1 MAAATHKA
9 KPNEQKITPLLKK
22 KLDSLIALGSHHDN
36 LVDRRD
42 INNEF
47 SGLTLQDEHL
57 KIICS
62 YLEEHG
68 ITIVPD
74 RTKAALY
81 TAANM
86 DPFLSETH
94 TSPENIDTLS
104 DDTDDIHDPVSDD
117 ETSFD
122 RDGNVTDSYSH
133 EDDSDDYTKSDE
145 YRATEEAYNVTAD
158 TSAVTDSLRM
168 YLREIGNIPL
178 LTAEQETEIG
188 RQMENGKIASRIL
201 TEGSLRD
208 CPDTDNIHT
217 SVPEDLGKYA
227 SEEDKLEV
235 LSGKT
240 RSQLRSVE
248 KQGQAAR
255 TRLEESNLRL
265 VVSIAKKY
273 VGFGIPLSDLIQE
286 GNIGLMKA
294 VDKFEY
300 RKGYKFSTYAS
311 WWIRQAITR
320 YLADTGRTIRIPVHM
335 HEKFNK
341 LNRLSKQFLQ
351 EHGRE
356 ATPQELAELMNV
368 SADEVKELQ
377 KLAQDT
383 ISLDSP
389 VGDEDDSHLGDFI
402 ADSNMAEPFE
412 ATADTLL
419 REQLEEVLS
428 TLTERE
434 QEILRLRVGFDN
446 GRPMTLEEVGELY
459 GLTRE
464 RIRQIESK
472 ALRKLKHPKKS
483 RLLADYI

>member
-1 MAAATHKA
+1 MAPATPK
-9 KPNEQKITPLLKK
+9 KIQNTNKTLPLPKK
-22 KLDSLIALGSHHDN
+22 KELMTGPGPKKADEENSPYDTEESEPDTYNREEDS
-36 LVDRRD
+36 
-42 INNEF
+42 E
-47 SGLTLQDEHL
+47 
-57 KIICS
+57 
-62 YLEEHG
+62 
-68 ITIVPD
+68 
-74 RTKAALY
+74 
-81 TAANM
+81 
-86 DPFLSETH
+86 
-94 TSPENIDTLS
+94 
-104 DDTDDIHDPVSDD
+104 
-117 ETSFD
+117 
-122 RDGNVTDSYSH
+122 
-133 EDDSDDYTKSDE
+133 DYTTSDE
-145 YRATEEAYNVTAD
+145 YKATEESYTVTDDAN
-158 TSAVTDSLRM
+158 TVTDSLRM

-188 RQMENGKIASRIL
+188 RQMENGKIASFIL
-201 TEGSLRD
+201 NEGSLKD
-208 CPDTDNIHT
+208 YPDTDTDHL
-217 SVPEDLGKYA
+217 SAVDDLGEFAAEADKVELLA
-227 SEEDKLEV
+227 GKNRSEL
-235 LSGKT
+235 L
-240 RSQLRSVE
+240 SVE
-248 KQGQAAR
+248 RLGKNAR

-341 LNRLSKQFLQ
+341 LNRISKQFLQ
-351 EHGRE
+351 ENGRE
-356 ATPQELAELMNV
+356 ATPAELAGLMDTSV
-368 SADEVKELQ
+368 DEVKELQ

-412 ATADTLL
+412 ATADTML
-419 REQLEEVLS
+419 RQQLEEVLG

-472 ALRKLKHPKKS
+472 ALRKLKHPNKS

>member
-1 MAAATHKA
+1 
-9 KPNEQKITPLLKK
+9 
-22 KLDSLIALGSHHDN
+22 
-36 LVDRRD
+36 
-42 INNEF
+42 
-47 SGLTLQDEHL
+47 
-57 KIICS
+57 
-62 YLEEHG
+62 
-68 ITIVPD
+68 
-74 RTKAALY
+74 
-81 TAANM
+81 
-86 DPFLSETH
+86 
-94 TSPENIDTLS
+94 
-104 DDTDDIHDPVSDD
+104 
-117 ETSFD
+117 
-122 RDGNVTDSYSH
+122 
-133 EDDSDDYTKSDE
+133 
-145 YRATEEAYNVTAD
+145 
-158 TSAVTDSLRM
+158 
-168 YLREIGNIPL
+168 
-178 LTAEQETEIG
+178 
-188 RQMENGKIASRIL
+188 
-201 TEGSLRD
+201 
-208 CPDTDNIHT
+208 
-217 SVPEDLGKYA
+217 
-227 SEEDKLEV
+227 
-235 LSGKT
+235 
-240 RSQLRSVE
+240 
-248 KQGQAAR
+248 
-255 TRLEESNLRL
+255 
-265 VVSIAKKY
+265 
-273 VGFGIPLSDLIQE
+273 
-286 GNIGLMKA
+286 
-294 VDKFEY
+294 
-300 RKGYKFSTYAS
+300 
-311 WWIRQAITR
+311 
-320 YLADTGRTIRIPVHM
+320 M

-412 ATADTLL
+412 ATADTML

>member
-1 MAAATHKA
+1 M
-9 KPNEQKITPLLKK
+9 TPLLRK
-22 KLDSLIALGSHHDN
+22 KLDHLIELAEKNGN
-36 LVDRRD
+36 ITDRND
-42 INNEF
+42 IDKEF
-47 SGLTLQDEHL
+47 SGLNLQEEHMN
-57 KIICS
+57 IICS
-62 YLEEHG
+62 YLSEQG
-68 ITIVPD
+68 ITYVPD
-74 RTKAALY
+74 RSKAEKTTSAY
-81 TAANM
+81 PGEPDVVREIDA
-86 DPFLSETH
+86 PETPYE
-94 TSPENIDTLS
+94 SAES
-104 DDTDDIHDPVSDD
+104 D
-117 ETSFD
+117 
-122 RDGNVTDSYSH
+122 TDSYSH
-133 EDDSDDYTKSDE
+133 EYDSEDYTSSDE
-145 YRATEEAYNVTAD
+145 YKATEETYNVVEDAGT
-158 TSAVTDSLRM
+158 VTDSLRM

-178 LTAEQETEIG
+178 LTAEQEQRIG
-188 RQMENGKIASRIL
+188 RQMEDAGIASSIL
-201 TEGSLRD
+201 TEGSLKD
-208 CPDTDNIHT
+208 YPDTDTEHT
-217 SVPEDLGKYA
+217 STREDLGEFA
-227 SEEDKLEV
+227 DAEDKIALLV
-235 LSGKT
+235 GKT
-240 RSQLRSVE
+240 RRQLQAIE
-248 KQGQAAR
+248 HQGRQAR
-255 TRLEESNLRL
+255 TCLEESNLRL

-273 VGFGIPLSDLIQE
+273 VGFGIPLADLIQE

-341 LNRLSKQFLQ
+341 LSRLSKQFLQ
-351 EHGRE
+351 ENGHE
-356 ATPQELAELMNV
+356 ASPEELAELMEISV
-368 SADEVKELQ
+368 TEVKELQ

-389 VGDEDDSHLGDFI
+389 VGDEDESHLGDFI
-402 ADSNMAEPFE
+402 ADNNMAEPFE
-412 ATADTLL
+412 ATADTML

-483 RLLADYI
+483 RMLADYI

>member
-1 MAAATHKA
+1 MADATQKA
-9 KPNEQKITPLLKK
+9 KTGSQNITPLLKK
-22 KLDSLIALGSHHDN
+22 KLDNLIALAGKH
-36 LVDRRD
+36 
-42 INNEF
+42 
-47 SGLTLQDEHL
+47 
-57 KIICS
+57 
-62 YLEEHG
+62 
-68 ITIVPD
+68 
-74 RTKAALY
+74 
-81 TAANM
+81 
-86 DPFLSETH
+86 
-94 TSPENIDTLS
+94 
-104 DDTDDIHDPVSDD
+104 
-117 ETSFD
+117 
-122 RDGNVTDSYSH
+122 GNVTDRNDIDQEFAGLHLQEEHLDIIRTYLTEHGIDVVDVRGKTDARTPLVHPSEDKEDELPENGEDDIDPYIRT
-133 EDDSDDYTKSDE
+133 DDSDDYTASDE
-145 YRATEEAYNVTAD
+145 YKATEETFNVTAD
-158 TSAVTDSLRM
+158 TEAVTDSLRM
-168 YLREIGNIPL
+168 YLREIGSIPL
-178 LTAEQETEIG
+178 LTAEQEISIG
-188 RQMENGKIASRIL
+188 QQMENGKIASAIL
-201 TEGSLRD
+201 TDGSLKD
-208 CPDTDNIHT
+208 FPDTDREHR
-217 SVPEDLGKYA
+217 SMPEDLGEFA
-227 SEEDKLEV
+227 SEEDKVIL
-235 LSGKT
+235 LAGKT
-240 RSQLRSVE
+240 RGELRAVE
-248 KQGQAAR
+248 RQGAHAR
-255 TRLEESNLRL
+255 TKLEESNLRL

-273 VGFGIPLSDLIQE
+273 VGFGIPLADLIQE

-341 LNRLSKQFLQ
+341 LSRISKQFLQ
-351 EHGRE
+351 DRGRE
-356 ATPQELAELMNV
+356 ATPAELSELMGV
-368 SADEVKELQ
+368 SEEEVKDLQ

-402 ADSNMAEPFE
+402 ADNNMAEPFE